1 MQNIKINKDW
11 KKKMKEQLNE
21 ILDNFE
27 EIIKQLE
34 DIRNCLIVQ
43 SKALLEEKQ
52 RMFQSSLNVQ
62 IRLLEISLKD
72 SYTLHDKIDDTI
84 LDVIHH
90 RLE

>member
-1 MQNIKINKDW
+1 
-11 KKKMKEQLNE
+11 MKEQLNE
-21 ILDNFE
+21 ILDDFE

-34 DIRNCLIVQ
+34 DIKNCLIVQ

>member
-52 RMFQSSLNVQ
+52 RIFQSSLNVQ